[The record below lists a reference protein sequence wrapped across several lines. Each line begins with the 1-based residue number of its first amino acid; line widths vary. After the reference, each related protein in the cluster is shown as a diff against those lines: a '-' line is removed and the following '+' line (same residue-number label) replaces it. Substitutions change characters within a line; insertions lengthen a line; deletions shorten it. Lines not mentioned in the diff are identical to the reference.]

1 MSRGGDNGVLP
12 PLRAPPRR
20 AASRNSND
28 YDLSELSPRP
38 SSPLLSPNHE
48 NESVLSADTR
58 SEWRDS
64 KSRKGKGKAVAY
76 AEPLQQWP
84 PVSVMDRMRGQRE
97 ARQAPRDKTSRGP
110 RAGTRSHNLPSWT
123 PPLPSDYHGYDED
136 EYHHDGQYRKNEV
149 SAQNQGGYA
158 SGMSIM
164 GSMLLGRTSSGPESQ
179 PTVEVDNTFRNI
191 QRREKQL
198 QNELQKLLDAQGAAL
213 ERQISGDAPLS
224 VSDSASGTASRR
236 SSASQSPRR
245 SRIEMYD
252 RSAPLPAVMP
262 VRQPK
267 PKRLSLRQVRNSI
280 ARAMSMLTDLKEEE
294 NQCIMES
301 KQARVA
307 AIAKANRL
315 SSQYKTIA
323 SNLRALE
330 SDKDDPLR
338 RQMESMQDEYKQ
350 VCGDIEDFE
359 QKLRALKRTKGQL
372 EQKMEEVRS
381 ERESGLSGYRGA
393 LKETERGI
401 GEMMKRPGVRV
412 LELDDDYVAADADAA
427 VPETE
432 AAADDDEETQANK
445 TKQAYMQQRL
455 TGQEFMR
462 LRPERR
468 TLAMAKEW
476 WEGEIDLLARRQA
489 AVDHELEALQ
499 AGMEVWADVT
509 GQIQE
514 YEARLAGALGSLL
527 PSAPGEKD
535 RTGEKMLLNQYR
547 DLKSTMAQL
556 EDQLRFV
563 ESKGWNLLLAA
574 IGAELTGFAEG
585 EKVLQQIMESQGV
598 DFAAVEAEYEKPVAP
613 NGFVDGGESRT
624 PTGPRVAERA
634 TGNDDETNKKG
645 PKARTP
651 GTEELTGSVIRLWGE
666 PDLAPSQSSPGP
678 SSPRRSPAPSTSTS
692 SRAPSPPRP
701 SAAEEKD
708 DATVASHDDNDGA
721 THAVPP
727 HHDESSDNE
736 VPFGLLS
743 ERPRRADDDDDESD
757 DEEHANEVP
766 PEFLSIHAEAGPRGV
781 PHRAGEVD

>member
-1 MSRGGDNGVLP
+1 MTTASPKFFSRASRGGDNGVLP
-12 PLRAPPRR
+12 SLRTSPRR
-20 AASRNSND
+20 AASRTSND

-38 SSPLLSPNHE
+38 SSPLLSPDHE
-48 NESVLSADTR
+48 NGSGMSAEAR
-58 SEWRDS
+58 SEWRDG

-84 PVSVMDRMRGQRE
+84 PVSVMDRMRSQRE
-97 ARQAPRDKTSRGP
+97 ARQASRDKTSRGP
-110 RAGTRSHNLPSWT
+110 RMGTRSHNLPSWT
-123 PPLPSDYHGYDED
+123 PPLPSDYNGHGED
-136 EYHHDGQYRKNEV
+136 EYHNDNQYRKNEV

-158 SGMSIM
+158 SGMSIV

-179 PTVEVDNTFRNI
+179 PAVEVDNTFRNI

-213 ERQISGDAPLS
+213 ESQISGDAPLS
-224 VSDSASGTASRR
+224 GSDNASGTASRR

-245 SRIEMYD
+245 ARIEMYD
-252 RSAPLPAVMP
+252 RSTPLPAVMP

-280 ARAMSMLTDLKEEE
+280 ARAMSMLADLKEEE
-294 NQCIMES
+294 NQCILEA

-315 SSQYKTIA
+315 SSQHKAITLD
-323 SNLRALE
+323 LRALE

-338 RQMESMQDEYKQ
+338 RQMESMQGEYKQ
-350 VCGDIEDFE
+350 VCGDIEEFE

-381 ERESGLSGYRGA
+381 ERESGMSGYRGA

-412 LELDDDYVAADADAA
+412 LELGDGYMAANADATVPEVETVAADD
-427 VPETE
+427 E
-432 AAADDDEETQANK
+432 AQASK
-445 TKQAYMQQRL
+445 TKQAYMQRRL
-455 TGQEFMR
+455 TGQDFMR

-476 WEGEIDLLARRQA
+476 WEGEIDSLGRRQA
-489 AVDHELEALQ
+489 AVDHELGALQ
-499 AGMEVWADVT
+499 EGMEVWADVT
-509 GQIQE
+509 GQIQD
-514 YEARLAGALGSLL
+514 YEARLADAIGSLL

-535 RTGEKMLLNQYR
+535 RSGEKMLLNQYR
-547 DLKSTMAQL
+547 DLKSTMARL
-556 EDQLRFV
+556 EDQLRLV

-585 EKVLQQIMESQGV
+585 EKVLQQIMGSQGV
-598 DFAAVEAEYEKPVAP
+598 DFAVVEAEYEKPVVQ
-613 NGFVDGGESRT
+613 NGLVDSGENKT
-624 PTGPRVAERA
+624 PKGLRATERA
-634 TGNDDETNKKG
+634 RDGDDDDDSNNKNRKG
-645 PKARTP
+645 LKARPP
-651 GTEELTGSVIRLWGE
+651 GTDELTGSVSRLPSE
-666 PDLAPSQSSPGP
+666 PDLAPSQSPAP
-678 SSPRRSPAPSTSTS
+678 SPAP
-692 SRAPSPPRP
+692 PG
-701 SAAEEKD
+701 AAEED
-708 DATVASHDDNDGA
+708 DDVTSASYDDDHDRPPQA
-721 THAVPP
+721 APP
-727 HHDESSDNE
+727 HHEESSDNE

-743 ERPRRADDDDDESD
+743 ERPRCAATDDESE

-766 PEFLSIHAEAGPRGV
+766 PEFLSIHAEAAPRED
-781 PHRAGEVD
+781 PRRASEVD